1 MDKKKI
7 TKAIAGRVVKVLHV
21 SLQAEAN
28 TASCAF
34 AYQPKAPDALSRF
47 KRK

>member
-1 MDKKKI
+1 MDKKVF
-7 TKAIAGRVVKVLHV
+7 KAISGSVVKVLNI
-21 SLQAEAN
+21 SLRAEAN

-34 AYQPKAPDALSRF
+34 AYQPKAPVSLSKF